1 MFVLM
6 TKIKLGIA
14 FFSFF
19 LLNNCSSQNNTVIPQ
34 QQTINNKQQTNIITG
49 AERLDILLPLIKDKR
64 VALLV
69 NQTSMVSSSHL
80 VDTLLTY
87 KINIKRI
94 FAPEHGF
101 RGSADAGEHVRDS
114 VDAKTKI
121 KIISLYGDKKKPS
134 AEDLK
139 DVDVMIFDIQDVGA
153 RFYTFISSLHY
164 LMEACAD
171 NNKQLIVLD
180 RPNPNG
186 WYIDGPVL
194 KKEFQSFVGVDP
206 IPVVHGLTV
215 GEYAQMVNGEKWLP
229 NATQCNL
236 KVIECLNYNRTMHYS
251 LPVKPS
257 PNLPNDMAVYNY
269 ASICYFEGT
278 DISVGRGTDYPF
290 QMIGAPQ
297 ITVRNFSFTPQSK
310 LGAKNPPHINQ
321 VCFGW
326 DLRRVNTSK
335 GEINLSY
342 LLKTYATFPDTVK
355 YFLANGFFDKLAGTD
370 ELRKQIIT
378 GKSETEIKASWKN
391 GLDEYKKMRKKYL
404 LYKDFE

>member
-1 MFVLM
+1 MLVLLLPSCNAQLPTNRQSPITNHQSS
-6 TKIKLGIA
+6 TKIV
-14 FFSFF
+14 
-19 LLNNCSSQNNTVIPQ
+19 C
-34 QQTINNKQQTNIITG
+34 G
-49 AERLDILLPLIKDKR
+49 AERLDLLLPLLQNKN
-64 VALLV
+64 VAMLV
-69 NQTSMVSSSHL
+69 NQTSMVGSIHL
-80 VDTLLTY
+80 VDTLRAY
-87 KINIKRI
+87 KINIKKI

-114 VDAKTKI
+114 IDAKTKI

-164 LMEACAD
+164 LMEACAE

-186 WYIDGPVL
+186 WYVDGPVL
-194 KKEFQSFVGVDP
+194 KKEFQSCVGVDA

-229 NATQCNL
+229 SGAQCNL
-236 KVIECLNYNRTMHYS
+236 KVIECLNYNHTVRYD

-257 PNLPNDMAVYNY
+257 PNLPNETAVYNY
-269 ASICYFEGT
+269 PSICFFEGT
-278 DISVGRGTDYPF
+278 DVSVGRGTDAPF

-297 ITVRNFSFTPQSK
+297 ITIRNYSFTPQSK
-310 LGAKNPPHINQ
+310 PGAKTPPHLNQ
-321 VCFGW
+321 VCFGF
-326 DLRRVNTSK
+326 DLRRTNLSK
-335 GEINLSY
+335 SGINLSY
-342 LLKTYATFPDTVK
+342 LLKTYASFSDTSK
-355 YFLANGFFDKLAGTD
+355 YFLPTGFFDKLAGTD
-370 ELRKQIIT
+370 ELRKQIIV
-378 GKSETEIKASWKN
+378 GKTEEEIKASWKKD
-391 GLDEYKKMRKKYL
+391 LEEYKLKRKKYL